1 MLYQLVGPP
10 YRISGYPDIESCH
23 HLLAMSQITNAPGH
37 LLGLG
42 FGLGGVRV
50 DNLNRTES
58 IDWNEWFYE
67 PDCTLERRLGPYSGP
82 PNRSVFIQ
90 LELYYRLLGVPSLQ
104 YIFNFV
110 MNQFRAKSLVVEPRR
125 CVNS

>member
-67 PDCTLERRLGPYSGP
+67 PDCTLERRLGPYS
-82 PNRSVFIQ
+82 SSCITDCW
-90 LELYYRLLGVPSLQ
+90 EY
-104 YIFNFV
+104 
-110 MNQFRAKSLVVEPRR
+110 LVY
-125 CVNS
+125 STYSILS